1 MMDEETAYKLTVG
14 EMKEKIEAECNK
26 YMYCD
31 GCPIYEE
38 PGSDCY
44 DTPAQI
50 IKHYAL
56 LFGDDNSTIDAPSH
70 CNNAVDHPAHYCYSK
85 YEPNDVIRGW
95 GLNFNL
101 GSAVKYIA
109 RAGRKDDIIQDL
121 EKAKKFLEFEI
132 EALKL
137 DRENGSVV

>member
-14 EMKEKIEAECNK
+14 EMREKIKAECDK
-26 YMYCD
+26 CID
-31 GCPIYEE
+31 CEGCPLYLFDE
-38 PGSDCY
+38 PCLAD
-44 DTPAQI
+44 DDETL
-50 IKHYAL
+50 KKNYAIM
-56 LFGDDNSTIDAPSH
+56 FNSTIDAPSH

-85 YEPNDVIRGW
+85 YEPKDVIRGW

-132 EALKL
+132 EALKEE
-137 DRENGSVV
+137 RKNGD

>member
-14 EMKEKIEAECNK
+14 EMREKITAECNK
-26 YMYCD
+26 HIDCE
-31 GCPIYEE
+31 GCPLYLFDE
-38 PGSDCY
+38 PCLAND
-44 DTPAQI
+44 DETL
-50 IKHYAL
+50 KKNYAIM
-56 LFGDDNSTIDAPSH
+56 FSGTIDAPSH
-70 CNNAVDHPAHYCYSK
+70 CNSAVDHPAHYCYSK
-85 YEPNDVIRGW
+85 YEPKDVIRGW

-132 EALKL
+132 EALK
-137 DRENGSVV
+137 DERENGH

>member
-1 MMDEETAYKLTVG
+1 MMDEETAYKLTLG
-14 EMKEKIEAECNK
+14 EMRKKIEVECNK
-26 YMYCD
+26 RIVCV
-31 GCPIYEE
+31 GCPLYYESDE
-38 PGSDCY
+38 PCFAY
-44 DTPAQI
+44 DDEA
-50 IKHYAL
+50 IKKNYAL
-56 LFGDDNSTIDAPSH
+56 MFSGTIDALSH

-85 YEPNDVIRGW
+85 YEPKDVIRGW

-137 DRENGSVV
+137 DRENGSDV